1 MSALDELQQT
11 ISEVAATVGR
21 SVVGI
26 GRRGPR
32 GSGVVTEPGVVVT
45 NAHNV
50 RRETVTIT
58 FHDGRRAEGTVAAA
72 DYEADLAVID
82 VDTGDAPAIERSG
95 AEALALGSP
104 VVALSNPGGHGLR
117 VTVGYVSG
125 TERIFRGPRG
135 REIRGSL
142 EHTAP
147 LLPGSSGGPVVDR
160 SGRLLGINTNRLG
173 EGFYLAIPAGDTLDK
188 AVSRLRSG
196 RPTDRVRLG
205 VGVAPNEVARKLRR
219 AVGLDEADGLLV
231 RVVEADSPAHKAG
244 VREGDLLVSLAG
256 TDLASAEDLYATLET
271 IEEGAAVPA
280 VLLRA
285 NEVIEVTVEF
295 SG

>member
-1 MSALDELQQT
+1 
-11 ISEVAATVGR
+11 
-21 SVVGI
+21 
-26 GRRGPR
+26 
-32 GSGVVTEPGVVVT
+32 
-45 NAHNV
+45 
-50 RRETVTIT
+50 
-58 FHDGRRAEGTVAAA
+58 
-72 DYEADLAVID
+72 
-82 VDTGDAPAIERSG
+82 
-95 AEALALGSP
+95 
-104 VVALSNPGGHGLR
+104 
-117 VTVGYVSG
+117 VSG